1 MVLDWF
7 GCYAGVVVLTSR
19 KPDMKFLG
27 SLSSPLKFSSL
38 KYDMICVV
46 WRQKFIVSY
55 NPGEVIVS
63 AIRPRLPYA
72 GK

>member
-1 MVLDWF
+1 
-7 GCYAGVVVLTSR
+7 
-19 KPDMKFLG
+19 MKLLG

-55 NPGEVIVS
+55 SPGEIIVS
-63 AIRPRLPYA
+63 ATSPRLPYP